1 MPWLE
6 KDKLLFVHVPR
17 CSGTSLMKHN
27 KVRPCCRQ
35 HSLTPPSSR
44 YLHSLNE
51 FLAAFSLIQVP
62 EKSIEDKP
70 FLKRFWLKV
79 FFRRYALLEQSNF
92 PVWTES
98 NAACLFIF
106 LIGCFLLQIQDID
119 YRALAISMICG
130 TLILSFFLT
139 FIFVAP
145 TICRIRPI
153 RRWYLFFVNY
163 ILCRWMECL
172 EYITGCNKHGYLNH
186 LTAQKMLAYGY
197 VSEEIMSTVP
207 SLAVVRNPY
216 ARMVSLYMYNRFG
229 PVEPFKHFVKT
240 WYHGTFKPYRETEE
254 MEDWYTP
261 CHAIPQFEYTHGNG
275 GKNQLVKSIVKQEQ
289 LKYLKYVKKDYFT
302 RDDSSNDGSEP
313 NDDKVKD
320 PKNFSTIRD
329 LPDPVRDAL
338 LGMPHEN
345 KRKKSAPWYDY
356 YDQETL
362 NMVYEMYYRDFEI
375 FNYSPKLEQRPD
387 LQVPDVPATQTV
399 PSA

>member
-27 KVRPCCRQ
+27 KV
-35 HSLTPPSSR
+35 
-44 YLHSLNE
+44 
-51 FLAAFSLIQVP
+51 P
-62 EKSIEDKP
+62 EKAIEDKTS
-70 FLKRFWLKV
+70 LKKFWLKT

-106 LIGCFLLQIQDID
+106 VIGSFLLQIQDID
-119 YRALAISMICG
+119 YRALAISMMCG
-130 TLILSFFLT
+130 SLIFSVFLT
-139 FIFVAP
+139 FVFVAP

-153 RRWYLFFVNY
+153 RRWYLVFVHY

-186 LTAQKMLAYGY
+186 LTAKKMLDYGY
-197 VSEEIMSTVP
+197 VSTEVMSTVP
-207 SLAVVRNPY
+207 SLAIVRNPY

-229 PVEPFKHFVKT
+229 PAEPFKHFVRT
-240 WYHGTFKPYRETEE
+240 WYNCTFKAYRETGE

-261 CHAIPQFEYTHGNG
+261 CHAIPQFEYTHDNG

-289 LKYLKYVKKDYFT
+289 LKYLKYVKNDNTSFS
-302 RDDSSNDGSEP
+302 DDSSSDGGD
-313 NDDKVKD
+313 NIQD
-320 PKNFSTIRD
+320 PKNFTTIRD
-329 LPDPVRDAL
+329 LPDRVRDAL

-345 KRKKSAPWYDY
+345 MRKKSAPWYDY

-362 NMVYEMYYRDFEI
+362 NMVYEMYHKDFEV
-375 FNYSPKLEQRPD
+375 FNYSPKLDQRPD
-387 LQVPDVPATQTV
+387 LQLPDALSLQTAHS
-399 PSA
+399 P